1 PFLSPRYRVTYK
13 PPLTSHFTRA
23 LRDLPEDYT
32 HSSRL
37 EYRQLI
43 NTYGTHYVS
52 QLQLGGRVRD
62 VTAVRVCEAALDGV
76 TADEVKD
83 CLSLEASVTIG
94 AGKGRAQAAFSQRSF
109 HETYSERH
117 TEVMGGHSHA
127 DLLFSDGQDAGVFSA
142 WMESLKASPG
152 LVSYSLLPIHTLL
165 GQDDPKWEA
174 LRQAVSEYIA
184 ERALW
189 RNCTRSCPPGTQ
201 RSARDPCS
209 CVCPG
214 DGSTNTM
221 CCSRERGQGK
231 LTVTVERASGLWGD
245 YTSRT
250 DAYVKVSFQGREV
263 RTATVWNTD
272 NPVWAVHLDLGFVRV
287 AETSQLRLQVWDED
301 NQYDDDLLGTCDEPL
316 RSGAGRHQVCYL
328 THGRLDFRYSLACG
342 PSLGGPHC
350 WDYVP
355 QGPRAQG

>member
-1 PFLSPRYRVTYK
+1 RFRVTYK

-62 VTAVRVCEAALDGV
+62 VTAVWVCEAALDGV

-83 CLSLEASVTIG
+83 CLSLEASVTIR
-94 AGKGRAQAAFSQRSF
+94 AGKGRAQAAFSQCEEQKKKQNVKRSF

-152 LVSYSLLPIHTLL
+152 LVSYSLRPIL
-165 GQDDPKWEA
+165 GEAGQSQREA
-174 LRQAVSEYIA
+174 LRQAVSAYIA

-221 CCSRERGQGK
+221 CCSRERG
-231 LTVTVERASGLWGD
+231 ERHHSCLHRGGTPTTRLGAFAQTWGPQIWDVRPAAAPRGGSVPGLALPPSPTAPHSPG
-245 YTSRT
+245 TSPPP
-250 DAYVKVSFQGREV
+250 S
-263 RTATVWNTD
+263 
-272 NPVWAVHLDLGFVRV
+272 
-287 AETSQLRLQVWDED
+287 
-301 NQYDDDLLGTCDEPL
+301 
-316 RSGAGRHQVCYL
+316 
-328 THGRLDFRYSLACG
+328 SLANPTPPPAG
-342 PSLGGPHC
+342 PVFLKGPLSG
-350 WDYVP
+350 WGSGRGNASP
-355 QGPRAQG
+355 ATQLAPRCRV

>member
-1 PFLSPRYRVTYK
+1 MPNANVRRYVTWWPFLSPRFRVTYK
-13 PPLTSHFTRA
+13 PLLTSHFTRA

-62 VTAVRVCEAALDGV
+62 VTAVWVCEAALDGV

-94 AGKGRAQAAFSQRSF
+94 AGKGRAQAAFSQCEEQKKKQNVKRSF
-109 HETYSERH
+109 HETDSERH
-117 TEVMGGHSHA
+117 TELTGGNSPA
-127 DLLFSDGQDAGVFSA
+127 DLLFSEGQDAGVFSA
-142 WMESLKASPG
+142 WMETLKASPG
-152 LVSYSLLPIHTLL
+152 PVSYSLRPIL
-165 GQDDPKWEA
+165 GE
-174 LRQAVSEYIA
+174 AVSEYIS

-214 DGSTNTM
+214 DGATNTM
-221 CCSRERGQGK
+221 CRSRERGQRHHSCLHRGGTPTTQ
-231 LTVTVERASGLWGD
+231 LGAFAQTWGPQAGVGPGGRTESRVPAASG
-245 YTSRT
+245 
-250 DAYVKVSFQGREV
+250 VSVTLQAWHPGSAEKEASDSNTEGMKKRPRRELEG
-263 RTATVWNTD
+263 AD
-272 NPVWAVHLDLGFVRV
+272 SGQELGETRR
-287 AETSQLRLQVWDED
+287 AET
-301 NQYDDDLLGTCDEPL
+301 P
-316 RSGAGRHQVCYL
+316 
-328 THGRLDFRYSLACG
+328 
-342 PSLGGPHC
+342 
-350 WDYVP
+350 
-355 QGPRAQG
+355 